1 MPTGP
6 AAADTPTVDPALR
19 IDARV
24 ETVARQFGRRAT
36 RLGVH
41 DVLLREIGRRL
52 LERLDLVRLAVDH
65 VLDIG
70 CGLGR
75 MRADLLA
82 RYPQAQ
88 WTGVERSMA
97 LARAGVA
104 EQRRGQGLAR
114 WWRTAPRWIVADG
127 ARLPLADG
135 CADLLVSN
143 LMLHWHPAPH
153 QVFPEWK
160 RVLRVD
166 GLLMF
171 SCFGPD
177 TLKELRR
184 AASQALPHAMPMPFV
199 DMHDFGDMLVA
210 SGFAGP
216 VMDVETLRLTYGS
229 AHELLAEARALGAN
243 PRSDRWPALPSG
255 RQARRL
261 IAALDEQ
268 RDRDGRLALTFE
280 VAYGHAWRPASR
292 ERGQQAISVAALR
305 DELSRRRR

>member
-1 MPTGP
+1 MPTGS
-6 AAADTPTVDPALR
+6 AADDTAAVEPTLR

-24 ETVARQFGRRAT
+24 ETVARQFERRVA
-36 RLGVH
+36 RLGAH

-52 LERLDLVRLAVDH
+52 LERLDLVRLAVGH
-65 VLDIG
+65 VLDVG

-75 MRADLLA
+75 MRADLLT
-82 RYPQAQ
+82 RYPQAL

-127 ARLPLADG
+127 ARLPLGEG
-135 CADLLVSN
+135 CADLLISN

-177 TLKELRR
+177 TLKELRH
-184 AASQALPHAMPMPFV
+184 AAAQALPHAAPMPFV

-210 SGFAGP
+210 SGFADP

-229 AHELLAEARALGAN
+229 ARELLAEARALGAN
-243 PRSDRWPALPSG
+243 PRSDRWPSLPSG

-280 VAYGHAWRPASR
+280 VAYGHAWRPAPR